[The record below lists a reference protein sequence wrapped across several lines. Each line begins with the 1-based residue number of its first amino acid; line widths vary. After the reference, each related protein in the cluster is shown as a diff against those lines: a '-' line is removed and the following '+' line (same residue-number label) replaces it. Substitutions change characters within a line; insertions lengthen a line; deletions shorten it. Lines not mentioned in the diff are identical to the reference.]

1 MRRGRRRG
9 GGSNL
14 SPELQAGA
22 GSDEPERFWEERY
35 RSQERVW
42 SGRPNAVLVEVVES
56 LPAGR
61 ALDLGCGEGAD
72 AIWLASRGWHVTA
85 VDVST
90 TALERAAAHATEAG
104 VERRIELE
112 QHDLGRS
119 FPSGTFDLV
128 SAQYLQ
134 SPVALPRELVLPAA
148 AGAVAAGGLLLVVD
162 HASVPPWSR
171 HAHVSRSFPTPEQ
184 VLAGLG
190 LEPGVWVTER
200 LGAPERVAT
209 APDGQSA
216 TVRDT
221 VIGVRRRAH

>member
-1 MRRGRRRG
+1 MRRGRGRG
-9 GGSNL
+9 GEFNL
-14 SPELQAGA
+14 SPELQDGA
-22 GSDEPERFWEERY
+22 GDDEPERFWEERY
-35 RSQERVW
+35 GSQERVW
-42 SGRPNAVLVEVVES
+42 SGRPNAILVEVARS

-72 AIWLASRGWHVTA
+72 AVWLAGRGWHVTA
-85 VDVST
+85 VDVSA
-90 TALERAAAHATEAG
+90 TALERTAAQAKEAG
-104 VERRIELE
+104 VERRIDP
-112 QHDLGRS
+112 QHHDLGRS
-119 FPSGTFDLV
+119 FPSGAFDLV

-134 SPVALPRELVLPAA
+134 SPVALPRELVLRAA
-148 AGAVAAGGLLLVVD
+148 ADAVAAGGLLLVVD

-190 LEPGVWVTER
+190 LEPGVWETER

-209 APDGQSA
+209 GPDGQSA

-221 VIGVRRRAH
+221 VIGLRRRAH